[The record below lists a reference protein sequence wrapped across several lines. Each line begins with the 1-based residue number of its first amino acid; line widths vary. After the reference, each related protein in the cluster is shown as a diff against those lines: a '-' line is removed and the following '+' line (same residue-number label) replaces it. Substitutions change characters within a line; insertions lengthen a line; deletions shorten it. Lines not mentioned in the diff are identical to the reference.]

1 MNASIVMDSCIP
13 MRKLERSQRF
23 VNGVDVLLAYS
34 IEEETQMED
43 PEAQE
48 IYTIIDSLIGELFE
62 NI

>member
-1 MNASIVMDSCIP
+1 